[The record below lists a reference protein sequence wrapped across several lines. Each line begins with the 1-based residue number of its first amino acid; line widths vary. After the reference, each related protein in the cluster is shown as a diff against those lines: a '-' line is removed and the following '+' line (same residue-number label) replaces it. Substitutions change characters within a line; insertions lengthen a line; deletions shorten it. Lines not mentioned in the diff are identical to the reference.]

1 MAYIGPEPNPGQN
14 REVDDISSSFNGST
28 TAFTLQVNSQNV
40 SPGSSNSIIVSLG
53 GVVQNPSTDYTINS
67 STITFSTAPASGL
80 SFFGLVLGQGVDAVE
95 PADGSVSTIK
105 IADQAVTLAKL
116 PHGTA
121 SNNGKFLRA
130 NNGADPT
137 FETVTGTT
145 INNNADDRVIT
156 GSGTANT
163 LNGEANLTYNG
174 TLLTV
179 TGSNEADMLH
189 LTTGNSAGNTFAGIR
204 GDNESGIKI
213 RGGGSFDGGTIE
225 LGGGLRD
232 TDPGIIRFSSG
243 TGSSVTER
251 MRIASGGAV
260 TFNSTGDVGG
270 TQTGVRIQDP
280 EVGTCR
286 FAVSTTASDTHIQF
300 LNNSANSVVG
310 SITTVS
316 SSTAYNTSS
325 DYRLKEN
332 VSAISDGITR
342 LKTLKPSRFN
352 FKGDTGKTLDGFL
365 AHEVTAVPEA
375 ITGEKDA
382 VAVQAD
388 VDKGVSDKVG
398 DPIYQ
403 QIDQSRLVPLLTAA
417 LQEAITKIE
426 TLETKVAALEAA

>member
-145 INNNADDRVIT
+145 INNNADNRVIT

-163 LNGEANLTYNG
+163 LEGEANLTFDG
-174 TLLTV
+174 TSLLALHV
-179 TGSNEADMLH
+179 PSATGEPAINFTNSD
-189 LTTGNSAGNTFAGIR
+189 TGTGTGNGFGLGISSSESPYIYNRENTDLRIATNNTERLRI
-204 GDNESGIKI
+204 
-213 RGGGSFDGGTIE
+213 
-225 LGGGLRD
+225 LAAGGLTFNGD
-232 TDPGIIRFSSG
+232 TAAANALDDYEEGSAAITVGSANLGINTSYNVCDYTKVGNLVTI
-243 TGSSVTER
+243 TMLLIVSSV
-251 MRIASGGAV
+251 SGSDNILINLPFQNRSESNPRRTDAIGV
-260 TFNSTGDVGG
+260 TMHNGVNTGDAGMVGYLPMSS
-270 TQTGVRIQDP
+270 TQL
-280 EVGTCR
+280 R
-286 FAVSTTASDTHIQF
+286 FYKVSDNAGWAI
-300 LNNSANSVVG
+300 LNNSDLAVNDEIYCT
-310 SITTVS
+310 ITYKTV
-316 SSTAYNTSS
+316 
-325 DYRLKEN
+325 
-332 VSAISDGITR
+332 
-342 LKTLKPSRFN
+342 
-352 FKGDTGKTLDGFL
+352 
-365 AHEVTAVPEA
+365 
-375 ITGEKDA
+375 
-382 VAVQAD
+382 
-388 VDKGVSDKVG
+388 
-398 DPIYQ
+398 
-403 QIDQSRLVPLLTAA
+403 
-417 LQEAITKIE
+417 
-426 TLETKVAALEAA
+426 